1 MPAQWTNFVI
11 VAAGASAALAGL
23 VIVAMSV
30 NIAKIISY
38 SHLPARAGAT
48 IGTLILILVVS
59 IAALIPQS
67 ATALGV
73 EIILFGIC
81 CWLLQL
87 WAAQRM
93 LIARRELNRPLY
105 ESIRG
110 ITFGQIQTLP
120 FIIGGILLA
129 AGGST
134 MNAIGAAPAFYW
146 IAGGTIAI
154 FIFSMFNAWVLLVE
168 ILR

>member
-1 MPAQWTNFVI
+1 MLGQWTNFVI
-11 VAAGASAALAGL
+11 TAAGASAALAGL
-23 VIVAMSV
+23 VIVAVSV

-59 IAALIPQS
+59 MAALIPQGIE
-67 ATALGV
+67 ALGF

-87 WAAQRM
+87 WAARQM
-93 LIARRELNRPLY
+93 LIVRRERNRPWY
-105 ESIRG
+105 ESARG
-110 ITFGQIQTLP
+110 ITLGQVQTLP
-120 FIIGGILLA
+120 FIIGGLMFSDA
-129 AGGST
+129 NPRG
-134 MNAIGAAPAFYW
+134 FYW

-154 FIFSMFNAWVLLVE
+154 FIFSIYNAWVLLVE